1 MALSGLRVM
10 VVEDHGFQRRMA
22 LRLLGELGID
32 DAREAGDGAAALE
45 ILRGL
50 KQRHAPDAPDVL
62 LLDLDMPGMDGVE
75 LIEHLAREALVPA
88 VVLVSALDPAL
99 LTTVQAMSQAY
110 GLRVVGSIEKP
121 LTAPKLGAVLARSG
135 EDREAAPLDEV
146 QVSGER
152 LRAAMAGGSFVPWYQ
167 LQVEIPNGQAV
178 GVEALARW
186 QRADGTVVLPAQFLK
201 LVEREGLSAELTDTM
216 LDQGCRA
223 LARWARA
230 GRKLRL
236 SVNVSP
242 DTLADT
248 GSADRVHRV
257 VVGHGV
263 DPRAVTF
270 EVTERS
276 MMGDAAGSL
285 GVLARLRLKGFGLS
299 IDDFGTGYSSLL
311 QLSQIPF
318 TELKIDQAFVSG
330 AENLP
335 RKRAMIEASI
345 DLARKLGL
353 DVVAEGVETVEE
365 WRMLSDLGCGVAQGF
380 LVAAPVPADELEDAL
395 GHWRRPEC

>member
-22 LRLLGELGID
+22 LRLLGELGITG
-32 DAREAGDGAAALE
+32 AREAGHGAGALE
-45 ILRGL
+45 TLRAL
-50 KQRHAPDAPDVL
+50 KQRNAADAPDVL
-62 LLDLDMPGMDGVE
+62 LVDLDMPGMDGIE

-99 LTTVQAMSQAY
+99 LATVQAMSQAY
-110 GLRVVGSIEKP
+110 GLRVIGSIEKP
-121 LTAPKLGAVLARSG
+121 LTAGKLGAVLARSADTV
-135 EDREAAPLDEV
+135 EVLPLAEEE
-146 QVSGER
+146 VSGEG
-152 LRAAMAGGSFVPWYQ
+152 LRAALADGCIVPWYQ
-167 LQVEIPNGQAV
+167 LQVEIPNGQAI

-186 QRADGTVVLPAQFLK
+186 ERPDGTVLLPGRFLAAI
-201 LVEREGLSAELTDTM
+201 EREGLSAALTDAM
-216 LDQGCRA
+216 LEQGCRA
-223 LARWARA
+223 LVKWARA
-230 GRKLRL
+230 GCCLRL

-242 DTLADT
+242 TTLADT
-248 GSADRVHRV
+248 GSADRYHRI
-257 VVGHGV
+257 VVGNGV
-263 DPRAVTF
+263 DPRDVMF
-270 EVTERS
+270 EITERS
-276 MMGDAAGSL
+276 VMGDAAGSL

-299 IDDFGTGYSSLL
+299 VDDFGTGYSSLL

-318 TELKIDQAFVSG
+318 TELKIDQEFVSG

-353 DVVAEGVETVEE
+353 QVVAEGVETVEE
-365 WRMLSDLGCGVAQGF
+365 WRMLSELGCGVAQGF
-380 LVAAPVPADELEDAL
+380 LVAAPVRADELLEAL